1 MAFSL
6 TGGKNKSK
14 TSETAKFDQTQT
26 NSLSPRAAGLLSGGI
41 ADLKGQAYS
50 PLDFGR
56 VQQFQDP
63 YAEDVRDATMAQ
75 LNQSRAVAQ
84 NAQKAEWG
92 KASAFGDDRRGIYE
106 ATLDGEHDRTAASTL
121 AGLNSAGF
129 AQALSAAMQENQGRN
144 DFDLG
149 TQELVTRLLSMF
161 GQEGTTHSAGTSSGT
176 GKSSGTNLG
185 FSFSPF
191 GPQGK

>member
-6 TGGKNKSK
+6 TGGKDKKKSSQNQQFNQVQNN
-14 TSETAKFDQTQT
+14 T
-26 NSLSPRAAGLLSGGI
+26 LSARASGLLSGGI

-63 YAEDVRDATMAQ
+63 YSAEVRDATMAQ
-75 LNQSRAVAQ
+75 LNRSRQVAE

-92 KASAFGDDRRGIYE
+92 KAGAFGDNRRGIYE
-106 ATLDGEHDRTAASTL
+106 AELDGEHDRTTASTL
-121 AGLNSAGF
+121 AGLNSEGF

-149 TQELVTRLLSMF
+149 TQELITRLISMF
-161 GQEGTTHSAGTSSGT
+161 GQEGTTHSSGTSSGT
-176 GKSSGTNLG
+176 AKGSGSNMNFG
-185 FSFSPF
+185 FTY
-191 GPQGK
+191 GGR